1 MHFDQIKRREFITL
15 LGGAAVAWPLAVR
28 AQQPALPEI
37 GLLSSA
43 SPNTF
48 EDRLRAFRE
57 GLKESAGYREG
68 DNVIVVYRW
77 AEGQNDRLPAM
88 ADELVRR
95 RVAVIA
101 ALGEAATY
109 AAKAATSTIPIVF
122 NVDDD
127 PVKLGLVTNMARPE
141 GNLSGSNFF
150 VAELT
155 AKRLE
160 LLRQLVPTTSR
171 LAVLVNPTYP
181 VSESTVRDVAATAP
195 KMGFQIRV
203 YEASTSR
210 EIDAVFADIV
220 RERHDALFVGGDPF
234 YTSRRAQLVDLTSQ
248 HKIPTTFAT
257 REFAQAGGLMSYG
270 AKIADAWRQVG
281 AYAGKILKGAKP
293 SDLPVVQPTKFDF
306 VINLKTAKALG
317 ITVPPTLLATVDDVI
332 E

>member
-1 MHFDQIKRREFITL
+1 MRRRDFITL
-15 LGGAAVAWPLAVR
+15 IGGAVAGWPFAVR
-28 AQQPALPEI
+28 AQQPVLSEI
-37 GLLSSA
+37 GLLNSG
-43 SPNTF
+43 SPKAF

-57 GLKESAGYREG
+57 GLMESEYLEG

-77 AEGQNDRLPAM
+77 SEGQNDRLPAM
-88 ADELVRR
+88 AKDLVGR

-127 PVKLGLVTNMARPE
+127 PVKLGLVTNMARPD
-141 GNLSGSNFF
+141 GNLTGTNFF

-160 LLRQLVPTTSR
+160 LFRQLVPTASR

-181 VSESTVRDVAATAP
+181 VSKSTVRDVTAAAP
-195 KMGFQIRV
+195 GMGFQIRV
-203 YEASTSR
+203 FEASTSR
-210 EIDAVFADIV
+210 EIDAAFTSLVGEGYDS
-220 RERHDALFVGGDPF
+220 LFVGGDPF
-234 YTSRRAQLVDLTSQ
+234 YTSRRAQLVNLASQ
-248 HKIPTTFAT
+248 HAIPATFGT
-257 REFAQAGGLMSYG
+257 REFTQAGGLMSYG

-306 VINLKTAKALG
+306 AINLKTAKALG
-317 ITVPPTLLATVDDVI
+317 LAVPPTLLATADEVI

>member
-1 MHFDQIKRREFITL
+1 MRRRNFIAGLASTT
-15 LGGAAVAWPLAVR
+15 AAWPLSAR
-28 AQQPALPEI
+28 AQQPALPVI
-37 GLLSSA
+37 GFLNSA

-48 EDRLRAFRE
+48 DDRLRAFRE
-57 GLKESAGYREG
+57 GLKESGYLEG

-77 AEGQNDRLPAM
+77 SEGQNDRLPAM
-88 ADELVRR
+88 ANELVGR

-127 PVKLGLVTNMARPE
+127 PVKLGLVTNMARPD
-141 GNLSGSNFF
+141 GNLTGTNFF

-160 LLRQLVPTTSR
+160 LLRQLVPTASR

-181 VSESTVRDVAATAP
+181 VSKSTVRDVAAAAP
-195 KMGFQIRV
+195 GMGFQIRV
-203 YEASTSR
+203 FEASTSR
-210 EIDAVFADIV
+210 EIDAVFADLV
-220 RERHDALFVGGDPF
+220 GERHDALFVGGDPF
-234 YTSRRAQLVDLTSQ
+234 YTSRRAQLVNLTSQ
-248 HKIPTTFAT
+248 HAIPATFGT
-257 REFAQAGGLMSYG
+257 REFTQAGGLMSYG

-281 AYAGKILKGAKP
+281 AYAGKLLKGAKLL
-293 SDLPVVQPTKFDF
+293 DLPVVQPTKFDF

-317 ITVPPTLLATVDDVI
+317 LAVPPTLLATADEVI

>member
-1 MHFDQIKRREFITL
+1 MRRREFITL
-15 LGGAAVAWPLAVR
+15 VSGTAACWPLVAR
-28 AQQPALPEI
+28 AQQPARPEI
-37 GLLSSA
+37 GLLNSA
-43 SPNTF
+43 SPSTF
-48 EDRLRAFRE
+48 EDRLRAFRD
-57 GLKESAGYREG
+57 GLKENGYVEG

-77 AEGQNDRLPAM
+77 SEGQNDRLPAM
-88 ADELVRR
+88 AGELANR

-127 PVKLGLVTNMARPE
+127 PVKLGVVTNMARPDA
-141 GNLSGSNFF
+141 NLTGTNFF

-155 AKRLE
+155 SKRLE
-160 LLRQLVPTTSR
+160 LLRQLIPTASR
-171 LAVLVNPTYP
+171 LAVLVNPAYP
-181 VSESTVRDVAATAP
+181 VSKPTIRDVTVAAPA
-195 KMGFQIRV
+195 MGFQIRV
-203 YEASTSR
+203 FQASTVG
-210 EIDAVFADIV
+210 EIDAAFATLV
-220 RERHDALFVGGDPF
+220 GQKYDALFVGGDPF
-234 YTSRRAQLVDLTSQ
+234 YTSVRGQLVELTARYA
-248 HKIPTTFAT
+248 IPATFAT

-270 AKIADAWRQVG
+270 AKIADAWHQVG

-317 ITVPPTLLATVDDVI
+317 LAAPPTLLATADEVI